1 MMMHRMHRPRSSAFY
16 FWACFVLLTSSAA
29 RVTHA
34 FQQQILVPVPPERTV
49 SILAPRRKNVVRLYQ
64 SNNNVDDDAVK
75 TSNLVLSVQDYL
87 KEHHGMF
94 FDLVLSKNDRA
105 WKQLSQAPT
114 LTIFAVT
121 NEGMRSNVGETK
133 CKQLADVRNDETV
146 QRMAEYHLIADDA
159 VSAQSLFDSGG
170 VVTIG
175 NNVVPVERTRT
186 GGGGAGFLFGLMGG
200 TEEEGGV
207 TVGGGDSRVVST
219 TELVDGRAIVHATD
233 NVVSPRMLW
242 RYCDQL
248 RIPGSK

>member
-1 MMMHRMHRPRSSAFY
+1 MMMHRMHRPRSAFY

-34 FQQQILVPVPPERTV
+34 FHQQILVPVPPERKV
-49 SILAPRRKNVVRLYQ
+49 LLAPRRNVVRLYQ
-64 SNNNVDDDAVK
+64 SNNVDDAV
-75 TSNLVLSVQDYL
+75 TSNLVLYVQDYL
-87 KEHHGMF
+87 KEHHGLF

-105 WKQLSQAPT
+105 WKLLSRAPT

-121 NEGMRSNVGETK
+121 NEGMRKNLGESK
-133 CKQLADVRNDETV
+133 LKQLADVRNDETV

-159 VSAQSLFDSGG
+159 VSADALFNSGG

-175 NNVVPVERTRT
+175 NGVVPVERTRT
-186 GGGGAGFLFGLMGG
+186 GGGGGFLFGLMGG
-200 TEEEGGV
+200 TEEDGGV

-219 TELVDGRAIVHATD
+219 TELVDGRAIIHATD

-248 RIPGSK
+248 RIPGTK